1 MSTLVTEAERRFLGA
16 ALADPSIEQR
26 NYISASDFSN
36 PAYAAA
42 YSALDYVSANTYLE
56 GAELSAQVA
65 KYANVPGIDQPVL
78 ELMRAEAPT
87 NAAHVDSYA
96 AMISEAS
103 FMRQLQDIARH
114 SLRAEQIPSPEP
126 EREAKAMTKLGQAGL
141 EHLELPYTPDTTTA
155 VAAETGSRT
164 WHEEQLVASV
174 LANPE
179 QVRTVVEIA
188 LPETLE
194 DFRCRTVYELVS
206 SMGWNRDAATDL
218 DLLYQLGRAEKLLV
232 NSGHE
237 RPEYAEPDA
246 AFLKRLR
253 DTPTYEHT
261 GTDAARAIATQDA
274 QIKAEHTPTST
285 LFANELAPD
294 QTVNLGVTQP
304 GPRTSNDA
312 QPGFGGGPR

>member
-16 ALADPSIEQR
+16 MLADPRMEQR
-26 NYISASDFSN
+26 EHINASDFSN
-36 PAYAAA
+36 PAYAAV
-42 YSALDYVSANTYLE
+42 YSALDYVGTSTYLT
-56 GAELSAQVA
+56 GPELSAQVA

-78 ELMRAEAPT
+78 ELMRADAPT
-87 NAAHVDSYA
+87 NPAHIDSYT

-114 SLRAEQIPSPEP
+114 SLQADLVPSPEL
-126 EREAKAMTKLGQAGL
+126 EREAQVMTRFSQAGL
-141 EHLELPYTPDTTTA
+141 EHLELPYAPESSSS
-155 VAAETGSRT
+155 VAAESGSRT
-164 WHEEQLVASV
+164 WYEEQLVASV

-188 LPETLE
+188 LPETIE

-206 SMGWNRDAATDL
+206 SMSWNRDAATDL
-218 DLLYQLGRAEKLLV
+218 DLLYQLGRAEQLLV

-237 RPEYAEPDA
+237 QPDHAEPDA

-253 DTPTYEHT
+253 DTPTHEHT

-274 QIKAEHTPTST
+274 QLKTEHSPSAT
-285 LFANELAPD
+285 LFANELGPD
-294 QTVNLGVTQP
+294 QNTNLGPTTPGPQAPNNPQP
-304 GPRTSNDA
+304 GI
-312 QPGFGGGPR
+312 GGGPR